1 MLTFSRW
8 LEARVIIS
16 CTEGEKY
23 ERRGDKLCAILQNWN
38 SEFLSYFT
46 TRIKFAAGAN
56 IKNLNNR
63 QFFLLPLLFIL
74 PRNYF

>member
-16 CTEGEKY
+16 YTEGEKY

-46 TRIKFAAGAN
+46 TRIKFAAAE
-56 IKNLNNR
+56 
-63 QFFLLPLLFIL
+63 IL
-74 PRNYF
+74 KI